1 MSARFVQLRIAGFK
15 SFADPVSVDIL
26 PGLTGIVGPNG
37 CGKSNVVE
45 ALRWAMGE
53 SSARSLR
60 GGEMDD
66 LIFAGTTN
74 RPARNLAEVTLVLEN
89 AKGLGPGPFAE
100 QDDLEVS
107 RRAERGS
114 GSDYR
119 LNSKAIRARDVQT
132 LFADLA
138 SGARSS
144 AMVSQ
149 GRVAMLVGARPE
161 ERRTI
166 LEEAAGI
173 TGLHARRH
181 EAELKLRATETNL
194 TRAEDLRTQLE
205 SRLEGL
211 TGQSEQASR
220 YRELSSNLRDAE
232 VSLLALLH
240 ARARQ
245 QVERARL
252 AAVQA
257 RTALIAA
264 EEASETAVLAD
275 YEADK
280 ALPAI
285 REAAELAR
293 TALERQRVAA
303 EGVAVEEQ
311 RAAQA
316 AEAATERLRQSE
328 ADRDAARSR
337 LEDAS
342 ATLTRLQEEMA
353 AVQAARASLPDR
365 QAEAEAQLTGLQTAL
380 QDASETLE
388 RLMAEATAAR
398 TRSEQAQ
405 AALEAATLRHTRLAE
420 DHAAL
425 KKQIDALQAELPA
438 PDVLAEAEA
447 AVQQTAAALAVCRE
461 EMDAAAQKRS
471 ETQVALSIARNAA
484 ETTRTRHIECEKALA
499 TATATLN
506 GLRKDRDA
514 LALRKEQTE
523 RELIPDTQ
531 RNALAQAVTD
541 AEAARTQA
549 MAALE
554 AAETERAAASAAL
567 VEARGRMQEDNATR
581 ASVAAAVQTAE
592 AALRRAEQEAATFA
606 RDLASAEQNAVP
618 DAVLEQAQNA
628 RAAEEKRL
636 TDAELAL
643 TNAEEAATQAA
654 AEAQEAEAAL
664 GALKAELTRL
674 KAQIEGLSQALGAE
688 DEKDEAA
695 PISGQLDIPDGLEIA
710 IATVLAE
717 GLDAPD
723 SAVAPEAPRSWSSL
737 GPLASSPA
745 LPPEAT
751 SLASLLASV
760 PPALTRALGQA
771 GLVATVADGDSL
783 VSALQAGQSLIT
795 RDGAFWRW
803 DGYRIAAG
811 QPSAAAQRLA
821 QRRILKET
829 QLRFD
834 EKGANLP
841 AAEQKAAET
850 AQARNQTA
858 EAVRTVRMTR
868 AAIEGALGK
877 VRTAEA
883 ETSRRHAAARARLD
897 AVRPQCERATQA
909 LAAARQAVADAR
921 ATQAALP
928 APEVLRAAHD
938 EARTRDQKATQ
949 TEAAARETR
958 RKADAA
964 FEQARRAQQETETRH
979 GNAESR
985 LATMLPELAR
995 LDSERAKAEETV
1007 EATRLALEASSDP
1020 ASAAAALKNAETT
1033 AQEAEQATVSARAR
1047 LEAAGQEMTQRETAH
1062 RAMQEKALEIRSRL
1076 SATEPRLAALGVELT
1091 EAAESLES
1099 AEAARA
1105 ATELDAQSSDQI
1117 ETLREKISEL
1127 RREEQAGREM
1137 RAALVAEVGTLTSR
1151 ETALQDSLSEWT
1163 SRAATAEEQLK
1174 EAQLRFD
1181 AVSADHQTLTALPDE
1196 ARQLRERTAATLME
1210 AEEKFAA
1217 ANAARESAENRLKDA
1232 QESRRRTE
1240 GELATARENLLRSEG
1255 KSEQAQ
1261 AILDQLLA
1269 ETPEPPTAPVGDL
1282 TESAETG
1289 LRRKISRLT
1298 REREELGPVN
1308 LRADI
1313 EAQEAEQQ
1321 IEVIRREHG
1330 EIEAAI
1336 ARLRGSIG
1344 ALNKEGRERLMAVF
1358 TQVDHHFQSLFSRM
1372 FGGGRAHLGLVGSD
1386 DPLQA
1391 GLEIYAQPP
1400 GKKLATL
1407 SLLSGGEQALTA
1419 LSLIFAVFRC
1429 NPAPICVL
1437 DEVDAPLD
1445 DANVG
1450 RFCALLGDMVNEA
1463 GTRFLVVT
1471 HHQLTMAH
1479 MDRLYGV
1486 TMQERGVSRV
1496 LSVDLD
1502 RAAAMAG
1509 ERKKEEAHA

>member
-66 LIFAGTTN
+66 LIFAGTTS

-181 EAELKLRATETNL
+181 EAELKLRATESNL

-205 SRLEGL
+205 NRLEGL

-220 YRELSSNLRDAE
+220 YRELSSSLRDAE
-232 VSLLALLH
+232 ISLLALLH

-257 RTALIAA
+257 RNALIAA

-293 TALERQRVAA
+293 TALERQKVAA
-303 EGVAVEEQ
+303 EGVALEEQ

-342 ATLTRLQEEMA
+342 ATLTRLQDEMA
-353 AVQAARASLPDR
+353 TVQAAQTSLPDR
-365 QAEAEAQLTGLQTAL
+365 QADAEAGLTRIQAAL
-380 QDASETLE
+380 QEASETLE

-405 AALEAATLRHTRLAE
+405 AALESATLRHTRLAE
-420 DHAAL
+420 DHDAL
-425 KKQIDALQAELPA
+425 KRQIEALQAELPA
-438 PDVLAEAEA
+438 QDVLAEAEA
-447 AVQQTAAALAVCRE
+447 SVQQAATTLARSRE
-461 EMDAAAQKRS
+461 EADAASQKRS
-471 ETQVALSIARNAA
+471 EAQVALSIARNAA
-484 ETTRTRHIECEKALA
+484 ETTRTRHIECEKAFA

-514 LALRKEQTE
+514 LAQRKEQTE

-531 RNALAQAVTD
+531 RSALAQAVTD
-541 AEAARTQA
+541 AEVARTQA
-549 MAALE
+549 VTALE

-567 VEARGRMQEDNATR
+567 VEARGRMQEDNTTR
-581 ASVAAAVQTAE
+581 ASVAAAVQSAE

-606 RDLASAEQNAVP
+606 RELATAEQNAVP

-636 TDAELAL
+636 NDAELGLA
-643 TNAEEAATQAA
+643 NAEEAATQAETDA
-654 AEAQEAEAAL
+654 QQAETAL
-664 GALKAELTRL
+664 GTLKAELTRL
-674 KAQIEGLSQALGAE
+674 KAQIEGLSQALGADEE
-688 DEKDEAA
+688 DSAA
-695 PISGQLDIPDGLEIA
+695 PISGQLDIPDGMEIA

-723 SAVAPEAPRSWSSL
+723 STVAPDASRSWSAL
-737 GPLASSPA
+737 GPLTSAPA

-751 SLASLLASV
+751 PLASLLASV
-760 PPALTRALGQA
+760 PPTLTRALGQA
-771 GLVATVADGDSL
+771 GLVASVADGDSL
-783 VSALQAGQSLIT
+783 VPSLQAGQSLVT

-829 QLRFD
+829 QFRFD
-834 EKGANLP
+834 EKSADLP
-841 AAEQKAAET
+841 ATEQRASET
-850 AQARNQTA
+850 AQARTRTN
-858 EAVRTVRMTR
+858 EAVRTARMTR

-909 LAAARQAVADAR
+909 LAAAKQAVTDAQ
-921 ATQAALP
+921 ATQTALP
-928 APEVLRAAHD
+928 APEVLRAAHE
-938 EARTRDQKATQ
+938 EARTRDQKAIQ
-949 TEAAARETR
+949 TEAAARESR
-958 RKADAA
+958 RKTEAA

-985 LATMLPELAR
+985 LGTMLPELVR
-995 LDSERAKAEETV
+995 LDSERSKAEETV
-1007 EATRLALEASSDP
+1007 EAARLALEASSDP
-1020 ASAAAALKNAETT
+1020 ASAATALKNAETT
-1033 AQEAEQATVSARAR
+1033 AQEAEQAAIATRAGLEAASQEMTR
-1047 LEAAGQEMTQRETAH
+1047 LEAVH
-1062 RAMQEKALEIRSRL
+1062 RTMQEKALEARSRL
-1076 SATEPRLAALGVELT
+1076 SATEPRLAALGVELL
-1091 EAAESLES
+1091 EAAATLES
-1099 AEAARA
+1099 AEAACA
-1105 ATELDAQSSDQI
+1105 ATVLDAQDSDPI

-1127 RREEQAGREM
+1127 RREEQTGREA
-1137 RAALVAEVGTLTSR
+1137 RAALVAEIGSLTSR
-1151 ETALQDSLSEWT
+1151 DAALRDSLSEWT
-1163 SRAATAEEQLK
+1163 VRAATAEEQLT

-1181 AVSADHQTLTALPDE
+1181 AVTVDHQTLTALPDE
-1196 ARQLRERTAATLME
+1196 ARQLRERTAAALSG
-1210 AEEKFAA
+1210 AEESFSA
-1217 ANAARESAENRLKDA
+1217 ANAAREAAESRLKDA
-1232 QESRRRTE
+1232 QESRRQTE
-1240 GELATARENLLRSEG
+1240 GGLATARENLLRSEG

-1269 ETPEPPTAPVGDL
+1269 ETPDPPTAPVGDL

-1344 ALNKEGRERLMAVF
+1344 SLNKEGRERLMAVF